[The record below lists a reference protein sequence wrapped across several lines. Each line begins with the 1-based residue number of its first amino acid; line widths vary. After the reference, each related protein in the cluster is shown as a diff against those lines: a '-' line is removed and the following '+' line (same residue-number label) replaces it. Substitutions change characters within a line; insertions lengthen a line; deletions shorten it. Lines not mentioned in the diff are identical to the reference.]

1 MGTVYGMPPRPA
13 SCLVQASVTKLVPS
27 LAKVGVVRDTAILL
41 LNLGGPVNLDQVE
54 PFLAALFGD
63 RDVIRLPGP
72 AWLQGPLSRLIAKL
86 RAPGAKGRYSDIGGG
101 SPLLK
106 ESAYQASA
114 LRVALRAAGRQE
126 PVKLCFRYAAP
137 RAAGLLRALK
147 RDGITKLVPVTFYPH
162 DCRATTGSSLREL
175 AVEAAKVGMEVLP
188 GVDHYATDPDY
199 LDSLERP
206 LRVALQQL
214 PEATVI
220 FSAHSLP
227 VRQIESGDPYER
239 EIHATRDALMA
250 RIGEIPGGYTLA
262 YQSRTGPVK
271 WLEPPLK
278 TVLEGMTGRDVIV
291 VPMSFVSE
299 HIETLHE
306 LDIEYRHVAD
316 QAGIRNYRRVAAPG
330 SDPAYIRCLTRRV
343 LEILP

>member
-1 MGTVYGMPPRPA
+1 M
-13 SCLVQASVTKLVPS
+13 
-27 LAKVGVVRDTAILL
+27 
-41 LNLGGPVNLDQVE
+41 NLDQVE

-63 RDVIRLPGP
+63 RELIRLPCP
-72 AWLQGPLSRLIAKL
+72 AWLQPPFARLIARL
-86 RAPGAKGRYSDIGGG
+86 RAPSAKGRYAEIGGG
-101 SPLLK
+101 SPLLR
-106 ESAYQASA
+106 ESAFQASA
-114 LRVALRAAGRQE
+114 LRSALRAAGRTE
-126 PVKLCFRYAAP
+126 PVKLCFRCASP
-137 RAAGLLRALK
+137 RAGGLLKALK
-147 RDGITKLVPVTFYPH
+147 RDGIKRLIPVTLYPH

-175 AVEAAKVGMEVLP
+175 AVEAAKVGMELLP

-199 LDSLERP
+199 LDALEAPIRA
-206 LRVALQQL
+206 ALKDL
-214 PEATVI
+214 PHATVI

-227 VRQIESGDPYER
+227 VRQIEAGDPYER

-250 RIGEIPGGYTLA
+250 RIGDIPGGYLLA
-262 YQSRTGPVK
+262 YQSRTGPVR

-278 TVLEGMTGRDVIV
+278 AVLETMGGKDVIV

-316 QAGIRNYRRVAAPG
+316 KAGIRSYRRVATPG
-330 SDPAYIRCLTRRV
+330 TDPAYIRCLARRV

>member
-1 MGTVYGMPPRPA
+1 M
-13 SCLVQASVTKLVPS
+13 
-27 LAKVGVVRDTAILL
+27 RDTAILL
-41 LNLGGPVNLDQVE
+41 LNLGGPTNLDQVE

-63 RDVIRLPGP
+63 RELIRLPCP
-72 AWLQGPLSRLIAKL
+72 AWLQPPFARLIAKL
-86 RAPGAKGRYSDIGGG
+86 RAPGAKRRYAEIGGG
-101 SPLLK
+101 SPLLR
-106 ESAYQASA
+106 ESAFQASA
-114 LRVALRAAGRQE
+114 LRAALRAAGRDE
-126 PVKLCFRYAAP
+126 AVKLCFRSASP
-137 RAAGLLRALK
+137 RAAGLLQALK
-147 RDGITKLVPVTFYPH
+147 RDGIQKLVPVTLYPH

-175 AVEAAKVGMEVLP
+175 AIEATKAGLEILP
-188 GVDHYATDPDY
+188 GVDHSATDPDY
-199 LDSLERP
+199 LTALEAP
-206 LRVALQQL
+206 LRAALKEL

-227 VRQIESGDPYER
+227 VRQIEAGDPYET

-250 RIGEIPGGYTLA
+250 RIGDLPGGYLLA
-262 YQSRTGPVK
+262 YQSRTGPVR

-278 TVLEGMTGRDVIV
+278 AVLEAMGGKDVIV

-316 QAGIRNYRRVAAPG
+316 KAGIRNYRRVAAPG
-330 SDPAYIRCLTRRV
+330 TDPAYIRCLTRRV

>member
-1 MGTVYGMPPRPA
+1 MGCRQPSVH
-13 SCLVQASVTKLVPS
+13 VQASVTKLVPR
-27 LAKVGVVRDTAILL
+27 LAKVGVVRNTAILL
-41 LNLGGPVNLDQVE
+41 LNLGGPVNLAQVE

-63 RDVIRLPGP
+63 RDLIRLPGP

-86 RAPGAKGRYSDIGGG
+86 RAPGAKGRYSEIGGG

-114 LRVALRAAGRQE
+114 LRTALRAAGRDE

-137 RAAGLLRALK
+137 RAEGLLRALK

-175 AVEAAKVGMEVLP
+175 AVEAAKAGMELLP

-199 LDSLERP
+199 LDSLEMP
-206 LRVALQQL
+206 LRAALQQL

-227 VRQIESGDPYER
+227 VRQIEAGDPYER

-278 TVLEGMTGRDVIV
+278 ALLESMTGRDVIV

-316 QAGIRNYRRVAAPG
+316 KAGLRNYLRVAAPG
-330 SDPAYIRCLTRRV
+330 TDAAYIRCLTRRV

>member
-1 MGTVYGMPPRPA
+1 M
-13 SCLVQASVTKLVPS
+13 
-27 LAKVGVVRDTAILL
+27 RDTAILL
-41 LNLGGPVNLDQVE
+41 LNLGGPVNLAQVE
-54 PFLAALFGD
+54 PFLTALFED
-63 RDVIRLPGP
+63 RDLIRLPGP
-72 AWLQGPLSRLIAKL
+72 AWLQGPFARLIARL
-86 RAPGAKGRYSDIGGG
+86 RAPGSRGRYAEIGGG

-106 ESAYQASA
+106 ESALQAA
-114 LRVALRAAGRQE
+114 GLRAALRAAGRDE
-126 PVKLCFRYAAP
+126 AVKLCFRYAAP

-147 RDGITKLVPVTFYPH
+147 RDGIRKLVPVTLYPH
-162 DCRATTGSSLREL
+162 ECRATTGSSLREL
-175 AVEAAKVGMEVLP
+175 AIEAAKAGMTLLP

-199 LDSLERP
+199 LDAMEKP
-206 LRVALQQL
+206 LRAALAEL
-214 PEATVI
+214 PHATVI

-239 EIHATRDALMA
+239 EIHATRDALVA
-250 RIGEIPGGYTLA
+250 RIGEVPGGHLLA
-262 YQSRTGPVK
+262 YQSRTGPVR

-278 TVLEGMTGRDVIV
+278 SVLETMGGRDVIV

-316 QAGIRNYRRVAAPG
+316 KAGIRTYRRVAAPG
-330 SDPAYIRCLTRRV
+330 ADPAYIRCLTRRV

>member
-63 RDVIRLPGP
+63 RDLIRLPGP

-86 RAPGAKGRYSDIGGG
+86 RAPGAKGRYSEIGGG

-330 SDPAYIRCLTRRV
+330 TDPAYIRCLTRRV

>member
-1 MGTVYGMPPRPA
+1 MT
-13 SCLVQASVTKLVPS
+13 T
-27 LAKVGVVRDTAILL
+27 DTAILL

-54 PFLAALFGD
+54 PFLAQLFGD
-63 RDVIRLPGP
+63 RDLIRLPGP
-72 AWLQGPLSRLIAKL
+72 AWLQGPFARLIARL
-86 RAPGAKGRYSDIGGG
+86 RAPGAKGRYAQIGGG

-106 ESAYQASA
+106 ESAAQAAA
-114 LRVALRAAGRQE
+114 LRAALRAAGRSE
-126 PVKLCFRYAAP
+126 AVKLCFRYAAP
-137 RAAGLLRALK
+137 RTEGLLRALK
-147 RDGITKLVPVTFYPH
+147 RDGIRRLVPVTLYPH

-175 AVEAAKVGMEVLP
+175 AQLATAAGLELLP
-188 GVDHYATDPDY
+188 GVDHYATDSDY
-199 LDSLERP
+199 LDAMEEP
-206 LRVALQQL
+206 LREALAEL

-227 VRQIESGDPYER
+227 VRQIAAGDPYER

-250 RIGEIPGGYTLA
+250 RIGDIPGGYLLA
-262 YQSRTGPVK
+262 YQSRTGPVR

-278 TVLEGMTGRDVIV
+278 DVLERMGGKDVIV
-291 VPMSFVSE
+291 VPLSFVSE

-316 QAGIRNYRRVAAPG
+316 QAGIRTYRRVRTPG
-330 SDPAYIRCLTRRV
+330 IHPAYIRCLTRRV

>member
-1 MGTVYGMPPRPA
+1 M
-13 SCLVQASVTKLVPS
+13 
-27 LAKVGVVRDTAILL
+27 RDTAILL
-41 LNLGGPVNLDQVE
+41 LNLGGPANLAQVE
-54 PFLAALFGD
+54 PFLASLFGD
-63 RDVIRLPGP
+63 RDLIRLPGP
-72 AWLQGPLSRLIAKL
+72 AWLQGPFSRLIAKL
-86 RAPGAKGRYSDIGGG
+86 RAPGARARYAEIGGG
-101 SPLLK
+101 SPLLR

-114 LRVALRAAGRQE
+114 LRVALRAAGRDE
-126 PVKLCFRYAAP
+126 AVKLCFRSATP
-137 RAAGLLRALK
+137 RAHGLLKALK
-147 RDGITKLVPVTFYPH
+147 RAGIRRLVPVTLYPH

-175 AVEAAKVGMEVLP
+175 AFEAAKAGLELLP

-199 LDSLERP
+199 LEAMEAPIRAALAER
-206 LRVALQQL
+206 

-227 VRQIESGDPYER
+227 VRQIEAGDPYEK

-250 RIGEIPGGYTLA
+250 RIGAIPGGYILA
-262 YQSRTGPVK
+262 YQSRTGPVR

-278 TVLEGMTGRDVIV
+278 SVLQGMGGRDVIV
-291 VPMSFVSE
+291 VPLSFVSE

-316 QAGIRNYRRVAAPG
+316 KAGIRTYRRVAAPG
-330 SDPAYIRCLTRRV
+330 TSPAYIRCLTRRV

>member
-1 MGTVYGMPPRPA
+1 MT
-13 SCLVQASVTKLVPS
+13 T
-27 LAKVGVVRDTAILL
+27 DTAILL

-54 PFLAALFGD
+54 PFLAQLFGD
-63 RDVIRLPGP
+63 RDLIRLPGP
-72 AWLQGPLSRLIAKL
+72 AWLQGPFARLIARL
-86 RAPGAKGRYSDIGGG
+86 RAPGAKGRYAQIGGG
-101 SPLLK
+101 SPLLR
-106 ESAYQASA
+106 ESAAQAAA
-114 LRVALRAAGRQE
+114 LRVALRAAGRNE
-126 PVKLCFRYAAP
+126 AVKLCFRYAAP
-137 RAAGLLRALK
+137 RAEGLLRALK
-147 RDGITKLVPVTFYPH
+147 RDGIRRLVPVTLYPH

-175 AVEAAKVGMEVLP
+175 VRLATAAGLEVLP

-199 LDSLERP
+199 LDAMEAP
-206 LRVALQQL
+206 LREALEEL
-214 PEATVI
+214 PGATVI

-227 VRQIESGDPYER
+227 VRQIAAGDPYER

-250 RIGEIPGGYTLA
+250 RIGETPGGYLLA

-278 TVLEGMTGRDVIV
+278 DVLERMGGKDVIV
-291 VPMSFVSE
+291 VPLSFVSE

-316 QAGIRNYRRVAAPG
+316 RAGIRTYRRVRTPG
-330 SDPAYIRCLTRRV
+330 THPAYIRCLTRRV

>member
-1 MGTVYGMPPRPA
+1 M
-13 SCLVQASVTKLVPS
+13 
-27 LAKVGVVRDTAILL
+27 
-41 LNLGGPVNLDQVE
+41 NLDQVE

-63 RDVIRLPGP
+63 RDLIRLPCP
-72 AWLQGPLSRLIAKL
+72 AWLQPPFARLIARL
-86 RAPGAKGRYSDIGGG
+86 RAPSAKGRYAEIGGG
-101 SPLLK
+101 SPLLR
-106 ESAYQASA
+106 ESAFQAAA
-114 LRVALRAAGRQE
+114 LRAALRAAGRTE
-126 PVKLCFRYAAP
+126 AVKLCFRCASP
-137 RAAGLLRALK
+137 RAEGLLKALK
-147 RDGITKLVPVTFYPH
+147 RDGITKLIPVTLYPH

-175 AVEAAKVGMEVLP
+175 AIETAKVGMELLP

-199 LDSLERP
+199 LDALEAPIRA
-206 LRVALQQL
+206 ALQEL
-214 PEATVI
+214 PGATVI

-227 VRQIESGDPYER
+227 VRQIEAGDPYER

-250 RIGEIPGGYTLA
+250 RLGDIPGGYLLA
-262 YQSRTGPVK
+262 YQSRTGPVR

-278 TVLEGMTGRDVIV
+278 SVLESMGGKDVIV

-316 QAGIRNYRRVAAPG
+316 KAGIRTYRRVAAPG
-330 SDPAYIRCLTRRV
+330 THPAFIRCLARRV

>member
-1 MGTVYGMPPRPA
+1 M
-13 SCLVQASVTKLVPS
+13 
-27 LAKVGVVRDTAILL
+27 RDTAILL
-41 LNLGGPVNLDQVE
+41 LNLGGPMNLDQVE

-63 RDVIRLPGP
+63 RELIRLPGP
-72 AWLQGPLSRLIAKL
+72 AWLQPPFARLIAKL
-86 RAPGAKGRYSDIGGG
+86 RAPGAKKRYAEIGGG
-101 SPLLK
+101 SPLLR
-106 ESAYQASA
+106 ESALQAAA
-114 LRVALRAAGRQE
+114 LRSALRAAGRDE
-126 PVKLCFRYAAP
+126 AVKLCFRNASP
-137 RAAGLLRALK
+137 RATGLLKALK
-147 RDGITKLVPVTFYPH
+147 RDGIRKLVPVTLYPH

-175 AVEAAKVGMEVLP
+175 AVEATKAGLELLP

-199 LDSLERP
+199 LDAMEAP
-206 LRVALQQL
+206 LRAALKEL

-227 VRQIESGDPYER
+227 VRQIEAGDPYEK

-250 RIGEIPGGYTLA
+250 RLGDIPGGYLLA
-262 YQSRTGPVK
+262 YQSRTGPVR

-278 TVLEGMTGRDVIV
+278 SVLEAMGGKDVIV

-316 QAGIRNYRRVAAPG
+316 QVGIRTYRRVAALG
-330 SDPAYIRCLTRRV
+330 TDPAYIRCLTRRV

>member
-1 MGTVYGMPPRPA
+1 M
-13 SCLVQASVTKLVPS
+13 
-27 LAKVGVVRDTAILL
+27 RDTAILL

-54 PFLAALFGD
+54 PFLVELFGD
-63 RDVIRLPGP
+63 RDLIRLPGP
-72 AWLQGPLSRLIAKL
+72 AWLQGPFSRLIARF
-86 RAPGAKGRYSDIGGG
+86 RAPGARGRYAQIGGG
-101 SPLLK
+101 SPLLR
-106 ESAYQASA
+106 ESAFQAAA
-114 LRVALRAAGRQE
+114 LRTALRAAGRAE

-137 RAAGLLRALK
+137 RAAGLLKALK
-147 RDGITKLVPVTFYPH
+147 RDGIRKLVPVALYPH

-175 AVEAAKVGMEVLP
+175 AVEAAKAGLELLP

-199 LDSLERP
+199 LAALERP
-206 LRVALQQL
+206 LRAALAEL
-214 PEATVI
+214 PGATVI

-227 VRQIESGDPYER
+227 VRQIEAGDPYER
-239 EIHATRDALMA
+239 EISATREALIA
-250 RIGEIPGGYTLA
+250 RIGPVPGGYLQA
-262 YQSRTGPVK
+262 YQSRTGPVR

-278 TVLEGMTGRDVIV
+278 DVLETMGGKDVIV

-316 QAGIRNYRRVAAPG
+316 KAGIRTYRRVAAPG
-330 SDPAYIRCLTRRV
+330 ADPAYIRCLARRV